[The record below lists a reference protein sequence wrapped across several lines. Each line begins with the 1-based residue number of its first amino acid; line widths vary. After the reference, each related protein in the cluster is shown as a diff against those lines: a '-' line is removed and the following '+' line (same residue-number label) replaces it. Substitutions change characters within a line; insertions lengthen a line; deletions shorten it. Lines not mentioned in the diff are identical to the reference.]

1 MRLRSWVASV
11 AQQWHA
17 GERLAAPPDARRVCQ
32 AWHRANRVQVPMS
45 GKGEAED

>member
-1 MRLRSWVASV
+1 MSGGAQANLRFE
-11 AQQWHA
+11 
-17 GERLAAPPDARRVCQ
+17 GTPCGAPQARRVCQ